1 MNDIA
6 QKICFKCHQ
15 KKELNEFYK
24 HPGMKDGHLNK
35 CKECNKKDVS
45 KNYADNV
52 DYYKEYDAMRNDSKK
67 RKEKALE
74 YQTNRRKRE
83 PIKYKARTA
92 VSNAIRDKRLFK
104 QPCQECGS
112 TNSQAHHE
120 DYSKP
125 LNVVWLCFTCHRKE
139 HNQFKYLD

>member
-6 QKICFKCHQ
+6 HKICFKCKQ

-24 HPGMKDGHLNK
+24 HPRMKDGHLNK

-45 KNYADNV
+45 KNYADNI
-52 DYYKEYDAMRNDSKK
+52 DYYKNYDAMRNDSNK

-74 YQTNRRKRE
+74 YQTNRRERE

-92 VSNAIRDKRLFK
+92 VSNAIRDKKLFK
-104 QPCQECGS
+104 QPCQECG
-112 TNSQAHHE
+112 NIKSQAHHE
-120 DYSKP
+120 DYTKP
-125 LNVVWLCFTCHRKE
+125 LEVVWLCFICHRQE
-139 HNQFKYLD
+139 HNQLKYLD